1 MEKKTDSIWIWIP
14 NDVWRKELILAQI
27 YINKQWNETYV
38 KDPKAIF
45 MQIIAAS
52 DMTKKMVAGFENAQ
66 DFDTDN
72 TPKTSF
78 FKSLFLTIVPTQ
90 FFIFIVE
97 CMKILN
103 HKSSLIP

>member
-14 NDVWRKELILAQI
+14 NDVWRKELISAQI

-52 DMTKKMVAGFENAQ
+52 DMTKKWLLALKM
-66 DFDTDN
+66 
-72 TPKTSF
+72 
-78 FKSLFLTIVPTQ
+78 L
-90 FFIFIVE
+90 
-97 CMKILN
+97 KILT
-103 HKSSLIP
+103 LITHQKHPFLKACF